1 MIDKKWGT
9 SVHVNWTIEKEEAK
23 VKERKG
29 FKELGL
35 KTMCFEIKCKGLA
48 GTGINK
54 CQLVAFILIDKQKF
68 IKK

>member
-1 MIDKKWGT
+1 
-9 SVHVNWTIEKEEAK
+9 